1 MCGFDA
7 SALGSMDEA
16 KEPAV
21 ADGLAAIDTTF
32 DAPQGEG
39 LMEDINLAVE
49 DITDAVDVAIQGEA
63 PTNDSS
69 LENIGEESAGFNQ
82 SERAPSDYDSSLG
95 G

>member
-1 MCGFDA
+1 MGGFDA

-21 ADGLAAIDTTF
+21 ADDLAAMDTTF

-39 LMEDINLAVE
+39 PMEDRNIAVE
-49 DITDAVDVAIQGEA
+49 DTTDAVDVVIQGEA
-63 PTNDSS
+63 PATDSS
-69 LENIGEESAGFNQ
+69 LVDIGEESAGFNQ